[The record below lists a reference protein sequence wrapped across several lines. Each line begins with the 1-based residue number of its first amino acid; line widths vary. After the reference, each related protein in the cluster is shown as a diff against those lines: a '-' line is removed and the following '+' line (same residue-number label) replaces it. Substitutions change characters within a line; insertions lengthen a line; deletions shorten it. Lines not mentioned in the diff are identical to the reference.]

1 MYLQQVQQLWIEG
14 SWSDLCEMDT
24 EEAQSHPQAHALLP
38 LLASAHFQ
46 NNHPIRGVELIQ
58 MAINNGCAIS
68 EARAVLMASVHN
80 NVGIAQALLG
90 NVNSV
95 LPHFKQAIDLHAGNS
110 TNHLCNQRL
119 VTQLNG
125 VQQKTGVRWSEPVD
139 QLVQKANW
147 RLADT
152 VNQGA
157 AAEIPLQILEQVQR
171 CIGAAD
177 IHAAVDTLRNDYL
190 PRLKS
195 EDRLSFYM
203 ALSDALVQTKKDKMT
218 ALSYVQY
225 AKKQMSFWSGTSAT
239 AVASRLV
246 GLGQA
251 ELAAELITEMAV
263 KGIGPILLSTQERA
277 AVDKANAD
285 LHLAAGKKSEHGHDL
300 LLSAL
305 PQHLASYKSTVAPRQ
320 PVLVEIG
327 TTREDVPGQGSTRK
341 IALFC
346 KQHGLGFVTVD
357 MDPHNSLLAREM
369 FQQIGTP
376 QFEAITAK
384 GEDYLRQQS
393 GPLDFV
399 FLDAYDFDH
408 GKHSEIRQS
417 RYQQFLGSRIDE
429 QQCHQMHLDC
439 AQSVLAKL
447 TPNGLV
453 CVDDTW
459 LENGQWVAKGTLA
472 MPYLLSHQFDLLE
485 ARNRA
490 ALLGRSKAKAT

>member
-1 MYLQQVQQLWIEG
+1 MEG
-14 SWSDLCEMDT
+14 RWADLCEMDA
-24 EEAQSHPQAHALLP
+24 EVAQSHPQAHALLP

-46 NNHPIRGVELIQ
+46 NNHPIRGAELIQ
-58 MAINNGCAIS
+58 TAVGKGCSIS
-68 EARAVLMASVHN
+68 EARKVLMASVHN
-80 NVGIAQALLG
+80 NLAKSQALLG
-90 NVNSV
+90 NVKSV
-95 LPHFKQAIDLHAGNS
+95 LPHFKQAVELQAGGK
-110 TNHLCNQRL
+110 TDHLYGPRL
-119 VTQLNG
+119 VSQLNG
-125 VQQKTGVRWSEPVD
+125 IQQKTGVQWSEPVD
-139 QLVQKANW
+139 QLVQKIRW

-152 VNQGA
+152 VDIGD
-157 AAEIPLQILEQVQR
+157 AAEIPSHVLEQVQW
-171 CIGAAD
+171 CLGAED

-190 PRLKS
+190 PKLEPENS
-195 EDRLSFYM
+195 LSFYM

-225 AKKQMSFWSGTSAT
+225 AKRQMPFWSGTSAT
-239 AVASRLV
+239 AVASKLV
-246 GLGQA
+246 WLGQA
-251 ELAAELITEMAV
+251 VLAAEFITEMAI
-263 KGIGPILLSTQERA
+263 KGIGPIKLNTQERA

-305 PQHLASYKSTVAPRQ
+305 TQHLAGYKSAVAPRQ

-384 GEDYLRQQS
+384 GEDYLRQHS
-393 GPLDFV
+393 GPFDFV

-417 RYQQFLGSRIDE
+417 RYEQFLGSRIDE

-439 AQSVLAKL
+439 AQSVQAKL
-447 TPNGLV
+447 TPHGLV

-472 MPYLLSHQFDLLE
+472 MPYLLANQFDLLE

-490 ALLGRSKAKAT
+490 ALLGRTKAKAT